1 MSDKHININNTIYFE
16 TIEDLR
22 AKIESRFGSVSKF
35 CDDNQIDKAN
45 LYKIFN
51 KTNGQEM
58 SVGLFARIMTGLGV
72 EGLEAVN
79 SSSLSLKQYLQIDNN
94 AILKSI
100 LLIKF
105 S

>member
-1 MSDKHININNTIYFE
+1 MTTKDINTTIYTE

-22 AKIESRFGSVSKF
+22 AKIISDFESVSKF
-35 CDDNQIDKAN
+35 CDKNNIDKFN

-51 KTNGQEM
+51 GTKGQEM
-58 SVGLFARIMTGLGV
+58 SVGLYARILSAMGV
-72 EGLEAVN
+72 NGLEGVK
-79 SSSLSLKQYLQIDNN
+79 SSSLSLKQYLEIDNN

-105 S
+105 T

>member
-1 MSDKHININNTIYFE
+1 MTDRNVNETIYTE

-22 AKIESRFGSVSKF
+22 AKIESKYEAVSKF
-35 CDDNQIDKAN
+35 CTVHDIDKYN
-45 LYKIFN
+45 LYKIFSRNN
-51 KTNGQEM
+51 KSEM
-58 SVGLFARIMTGLGV
+58 SVGLFARISTALGV
-72 EGLEAVN
+72 KGLENVT
-79 SSSLSLKQYLQIDNN
+79 SSSLSLKQYLEIDNN

>member
-1 MSDKHININNTIYFE
+1 MNATGINGTIYKE

-22 AKIESRFGSVSKF
+22 AKIESNYGSVSKF
-35 CDDNQIDKAN
+35 CQENEIERFN

-51 KTNGQEM
+51 KTKGKEM
-58 SVGLFARIMTGLGV
+58 SVGLYARIVSAMGV
-72 EGLEAVN
+72 EGLEQVK
-79 SSSLSLKQYLQIDNN
+79 SSSLSLKQYLEIDNN

>member
-1 MSDKHININNTIYFE
+1 MTDVNINNTIYIE

-22 AKIESRFGSVSKF
+22 AKMESKFGSVSKF
-35 CDDNQIDKAN
+35 CEQNNIDKSN

-51 KTNGQEM
+51 GTNGQEM
-58 SVGLFARIMTGLGV
+58 SVGMFARIMTAFGV
-72 EGLEAVN
+72 NGLEN
-79 SSSLSLKQYLQIDNN
+79 ISSSSLSLKQYLEIDNN

-100 LLIKF
+100 LIIKF

>member
-1 MSDKHININNTIYFE
+1 MSPEHININQSIYRE

-22 AKIESRFGSVSKF
+22 AKIESKHGSVKNF
-35 CDDNQIDKAN
+35 CEINGIDNFN
-45 LYKIFN
+45 LYRIFSKN
-51 KTNGQEM
+51 SKREM
-58 SVGLFARIMTGLGV
+58 SVGMFARIVTGLGV
-72 EGLEAVN
+72 KGLENVER
-79 SSSLSLKQYLQIDNN
+79 SDLSLKSYLEIDNN

>member
-1 MSDKHININNTIYFE
+1 MSATDININTTIYDE

-22 AKIESRFGSVSKF
+22 AKIESKFGSVSDF
-35 CDDNQIDKAN
+35 CKRFEIDRAN

-51 KTNGQEM
+51 HTEGREM
-58 SVGLFARIMTGLGV
+58 SVGLFARIMTAFGV
-72 EGLEAVN
+72 KGLETIN
-79 SSSLSLKQYLQIDNN
+79 SSTLSLKSYLEIDNN

-105 S
+105 T

>member
-1 MSDKHININNTIYFE
+1 MTTQNINSAIYTE

-22 AKIESRFGSVSKF
+22 AKISSDYKSVSNF
-35 CDDNQIDKAN
+35 CETHDIDKFN

-51 KTNGQEM
+51 GTKGQEM
-58 SVGLFARIMTGLGV
+58 SVGLFARIMAAMGV
-72 EGLEAVN
+72 EGLDGVT
-79 SSSLSLKQYLQIDNN
+79 SSSLSLKQYLEIDNN

-100 LLIKF
+100 LAIKF

>member
-1 MSDKHININNTIYFE
+1 MSAALNINQSIYKE

-22 AKIESRFGSVSKF
+22 AKIESRYGSVSKF
-35 CDDNQIDKAN
+35 CNDNGIDKAN

-51 KTNGQEM
+51 GTNGQEM
-58 SVGLFARIMTGLGV
+58 SVGLFARIMTAMGV
-72 EGLEAVN
+72 IGLEAVN
-79 SSSLSLKQYLQIDNN
+79 SSQLSLKQYLEIDNN

-105 S
+105 T